1 MMVYCAIVFF
11 IFDNFLQV
19 YGENF
24 NFFLNGEIWKQLP
37 TNIDFSFIWLEDN
50 LNRQRRA
57 IVNYFNSFVQIID
70 GDNNLYSSEG
80 NYKMQ
85 KKIKN
90 FAQPIL
96 TNKRSFSIKK
106 NK

>member
-1 MMVYCAIVFF
+1 MQLFFF
-11 IFDNFLQV
+11 IFDNFLPV
-19 YGENF
+19 YYGENF
-24 NFFLNGEIWKQLP
+24 NFFFKWRNLEIWKQLP

-85 KKIKN
+85 KKKKKLCSTN
-90 FAQPIL
+90 F
-96 TNKRSFSIKK
+96 NK
-106 NK
+106 